1 MGDGDSH
8 LSILGP
14 QGWGKAVHLLSLRLL
29 WGAAITPETP
39 GKEHFT
45 TYRSGMHALTL
56 LGAVLPGEM
65 RLSPLSRGEGPASAR
80 PGL

>member
-39 GKEHFT
+39 A
-45 TYRSGMHALTL
+45 RSTSQHT
-56 LGAVLPGEM
+56 AVACM
-65 RLSPLSRGEGPASAR
+65 LSLCSELSCREK
-80 PGL
+80 